1 MKRFSEKDRQKFR
14 KLLELAHSSSFKG
27 ERESALRAA
36 TRMADAHGMSLREAA
51 GMPDDAPEAPAPKA
65 KGDWDFGGGV
75 RQKWS
80 RASDKDRQRF
90 AYDSHGMATEK
101 RRYEEALADAIRR
114 GLVLD
119 DTPKKKESAYYRTPG
134 GGAWRSRPEFV
145 RVLLRE
151 TQMTAKEIAETVGVS
166 IHDVFKEKLLMRK
179 AS

>member
-36 TRMADAHGMSLREAA
+36 TRMANAHGMSLREAA
-51 GMPDDAPEAPAPKA
+51 GMPDEPKKEKAPKA
-65 KGDWDFGGGV
+65 KGDWDFGGQT
-75 RQKWS
+75 RQRWS
-80 RASDKDRQRF
+80 RTSDKDRQRF
-90 AYDSHGMATEK
+90 AYDSHGMAAEK

-119 DTPKKKESAYYRTPG
+119 DTPPKKETKFHRTTS

-151 TQMTAKEIAETVGVS
+151 TRMTAKEIAETVGVS

-179 AS
+179 AG